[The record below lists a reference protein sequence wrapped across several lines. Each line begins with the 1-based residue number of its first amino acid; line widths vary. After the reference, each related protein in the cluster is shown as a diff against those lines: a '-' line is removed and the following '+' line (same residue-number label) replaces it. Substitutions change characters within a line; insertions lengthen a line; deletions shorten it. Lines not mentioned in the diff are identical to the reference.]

1 MTETPFTIQF
11 AAAILED
18 LTSRLLAARFAPRVG
33 RARWD
38 GGADP
43 EYLREL
49 VTYWAEEFSWQDQQD
64 HLNSYDHA
72 IVDVDGIPIHVV
84 RVGARN
90 LAGADPIPILL
101 LHGWPSCFVEMLP
114 LADRLADP
122 SRFGLTD
129 GRSFDVVIPS
139 LPGFL
144 FSGLPDAALTR
155 AEIGRLMHKLMA
167 ELSHERYMV
176 FGGDI
181 GGGAAA
187 RMGALYPDH
196 VIGLHLIHPPY
207 RIDRDL
213 DQTELAYLD
222 LVARYDQSDGGYSE
236 IMLTRPDTIAAALI
250 DSPVGLAAW
259 IIDKFHDWVDHD
271 GNLENRVSRDTLLTI
286 VMLYWATGSIGS
298 SFATY
303 FDYEHNEPQPSIA
316 VPVAVT
322 LSRERS
328 RIDFPRQLSSRVCND
343 IRFWSVPDAGGH
355 FMALEQP
362 DLIWADILISTDR
375 MLSAPDG

>member
-1 MTETPFTIQF
+1 MPFTIQVGPADLDDL
-11 AAAILED
+11 AA
-18 LTSRLLAARFAPRVG
+18 RLSTARFAPRVG
-33 RARWD
+33 QERWR

-43 EYLREL
+43 GYLRQL
-49 VTYWAEEFSWQDQQD
+49 VTYWAEEFSWQRQADY
-64 HLNSYDHA
+64 LNSYRQA
-72 IVDVDGIPIHVV
+72 IIDVEGTPIHVV
-84 RVGARN
+84 RIAARN
-90 LAGADPIPILL
+90 RADAEPIPILL

-122 SRFGLTD
+122 ARFGLAA

-144 FSGLPDAALTR
+144 YSGLPEAVLTR
-155 AEIGRLMHKLMA
+155 AEIGRLMHQLMTK
-167 ELSHERYMV
+167 ELGHTGYMV

-187 RMGALYPDH
+187 QMGALYPDY

-207 RIDRDL
+207 RDEAGLGAVER
-213 DQTELAYLD
+213 EYLES
-222 LVARYDQSDGGYSE
+222 VARYDQSDGGYSE

-271 GNLENRVSRDTLLTI
+271 GNLEARVSRDALLTI
-286 VMLYWATGSIGS
+286 VTLYWITGSIGT
-298 SFATY
+298 SFKTY
-303 FDYEHNEPQPSIA
+303 FDYEHNAPQPVID

-322 LSRERS
+322 LSREPS
-328 RIDFPRQLSSRVCND
+328 RIGFPRQLAERVCSD
-343 IRFWSVPDAGGH
+343 IRFWRIADAGGH

-362 DLIWADILISTDR
+362 DMIWRDILSSTEQMIR
-375 MLSAPDG
+375 NRLKHQ